1 MEGLGKGRT
10 DRDVRASSSRV
21 RVICVAFASRAFSMS
36 SLRMDGMSR
45 ISCPLE
51 IFWIVVV
58 QSFLII
64 LKQAAKIRKYSK
76 AIRRGVPRFAKC
88 A

>member
-1 MEGLGKGRT
+1 MEIEETVKKEEMGGT

-45 ISCPLE
+45 INCPLE
-51 IFWIVVV
+51 IWWIVFVE
-58 QSFLII
+58 SFVII
-64 LKQAAKIRKYSK
+64 LKARNEI
-76 AIRRGVPRFAKC
+76 
-88 A
+88 